1 MNLELFFQ
9 RTEVLQKRLADLYQ
23 TATVLPWVPSEMLPQ
38 AFEEL
43 HHSSKT
49 LQLAVEEL
57 YQQNEELIRTQNFLA
72 AEHQRYQDLFEL
84 APDAYLVTN
93 ASGTIHEANQM
104 AAKLLNV
111 GKHFLVGKPITNFI
125 PLEEREQVRSEINR
139 LSESD
144 TDTELLVRLQQ
155 RHGDTFNAALTVAA
169 ARNQQGQVISLRW
182 LVRNITGRQQ
192 WESLE
197 SKSISTIIRD
207 RRLYKYTKGDNIS
220 LNPLQILY
228 VCQGWVKLSTFCETG
243 EEVLIG
249 LAGSGM
255 IFGSSMTSL
264 KIYQAIALS
273 DVELVSIHVSEI
285 AASPHLSHNFL
296 PKINQR
302 LQQTESLLA
311 ISGKRQLQERLHYLL
326 EFLKQE
332 IGEPVPE
339 GTRLNARLTH
349 EDIASACCA
358 NRVTI
363 TRFLG
368 QLKQQGVISF
378 DAQRHMIL
386 KDLNNSQ
393 FCL

>member
-1 MNLELFFQ
+1 MNQQPFFQ
-9 RTEVLQKRLADLYQ
+9 STEVLHKRLADLYQ

-43 HHSSKT
+43 HHTSKT

-72 AEHQRYQDLFEL
+72 TEHQRYQDLFEY

-93 ASGTIHEANQM
+93 ALGTIHEANQM

-111 GKHFLVGKPITNFI
+111 DKQFLIGKPITNFI
-125 PLEEREQVRSEINR
+125 PLKEREQVRSKINR

-144 TDTELLVRLQQ
+144 RNTELFVRLQQ
-155 RHGDTFNAALTVAA
+155 LHGDIFNAALTVAA
-169 ARNQQGQVISLRW
+169 VRNQQGEVISLRW
-182 LVRNITGRQQ
+182 LIRNITARNK
-192 WESLE
+192 WESSE
-197 SKSISTIIRD
+197 IKSISSIIRE
-207 RRLYKYTKGDNIS
+207 RPLSKYIKGDNIP
-220 LNPLQILY
+220 LNPLKILH
-228 VCQGWVKLSTFCETG
+228 VCRGWVKLSTFCETG
-243 EEVLIG
+243 EEVLMG
-249 LAGSGM
+249 LAGAGM

-264 KIYQAIALS
+264 TIYQAKALS
-273 DVELVSIHVSEI
+273 EVELVSIHVSEI
-285 AASPHLSHNFL
+285 TASPHLSHNFL

-311 ISGKRQLQERLHYLL
+311 ISGKRQVQERLRYLL

-332 IGEPVPE
+332 IGEPLPE
-339 GTRLNARLTH
+339 GIRLNARLTH

-363 TRFLG
+363 TRFLSK
-368 QLKQQGVISF
+368 LKQLGVISF
-378 DAQRHMIL
+378 DSHRHMIL
-386 KDLNNSQ
+386 KDFNCSK
-393 FCL
+393 

>member
-1 MNLELFFQ
+1 MKQELFFQ
-9 RTEVLQKRLADLYQ
+9 RTGVLQEHLADLYQ
-23 TATVLPWVPSEMLPQ
+23 TATVLPWIPSQILPQ
-38 AFEEL
+38 AFQEL
-43 HHSSKT
+43 HNTSKK

-57 YQQNEELIRTQNFLA
+57 YQQNEELIQTLNYLET
-72 AEHQRYQDLFEL
+72 EHQRYQDLFDL
-84 APDAYLVTN
+84 APSGYLVTN
-93 ASGTIHEANQM
+93 ASGTIQEANQM

-111 GKHFLVGKPITNFI
+111 DKQFLVGKPITNFV
-125 PLEEREQVRSEINR
+125 PLEVSQQVRSEINR

-144 TDTELLVRLQQ
+144 RRTELLVRLQQ
-155 RHGDTFNAALTVAA
+155 GHGDTFDAALTVAVV
-169 ARNQQGQVISLRW
+169 RNQQGQVISLRW
-182 LVRNITGRQQ
+182 VIRNISERQQ
-192 WESLE
+192 WELPE
-197 SKSISTIIRD
+197 INSISSFIRE
-207 RRLYKYTKGDNIS
+207 RRLYKYSKGDNIS

-249 LAGSGM
+249 LVGAGM

-273 DVELVSIHVSEI
+273 EVELVSIHVSEI
-285 AASPHLSHNFL
+285 ATSPSLSHNFL
-296 PKINQR
+296 PRINQR

-311 ISGKRQLQERLHYLL
+311 ISGKRQVEERLHYFL

-339 GTRLNARLTH
+339 GTRLNARLIH

-363 TRFLG
+363 TRSLSK
-368 QLKQQGVISF
+368 LKQLGLISF
-378 DAQRHMIL
+378 DSHKHMIL
-386 KDLNNSQ
+386 KDFNCSQ
-393 FCL
+393 

>member
-9 RTEVLQKRLADLYQ
+9 RTEVLHKRLADLYQ
-23 TATVLPWVPSEMLPQ
+23 TATVLPWVPTEMLPQ
-38 AFEEL
+38 AFKEL
-43 HHSSKT
+43 HQSSKT

-57 YQQNEELIRTQNFLA
+57 YQQNEELIRTQNFL
-72 AEHQRYQDLFEL
+72 ETERQRYQELFDL

-104 AAKLLNV
+104 AAKVFNV
-111 GKHFLVGKPITNFI
+111 SKQFLVGKPITNFVPI
-125 PLEEREQVRSEINR
+125 EERQQIRTEINR

-144 TDTELLVRLQQ
+144 INTELLVRLQQ
-155 RHGDTFNAALTVAA
+155 RHGDTFNAGLTVATV
-169 ARNQQGQVISLRW
+169 RNQQGQVISLRW
-182 LVRNITGRQQ
+182 LVRNIAERQQ
-192 WESLE
+192 LGSPET
-197 SKSISTIIRD
+197 KSVSSIIRD
-207 RRLYKYTKGDNIS
+207 RRIYKYSKGDNIS
-220 LNPLQILY
+220 LNPLQIFH
-228 VCQGWVKLSTFCETG
+228 VCRGWVKLSTFCETG

-249 LAGSGM
+249 LVGAGT

-273 DVELVSIHVSEI
+273 DVEIVSIHVSEI

-311 ISGKRQLQERLHYLL
+311 ISGKRQVQERLHYLL

-332 IGEPVPE
+332 IGEPVPG
-339 GTRLNARLTH
+339 GTRLGARLTH

-363 TRFLG
+363 TRFLSK
-368 QLKQQGVISF
+368 LKQQGLISF
-378 DAQRHMIL
+378 DAQKHMIL
-386 KDLNNSQ
+386 KDLNGST
-393 FCL
+393 

>member
-1 MNLELFFQ
+1 Q
-9 RTEVLQKRLADLYQ
+9 RTEVLHKRLADLYQ

-57 YQQNEELIRTQNFLA
+57 YQQNEELIRTQNFL
-72 AEHQRYQDLFEL
+72 ETERIRYQDLFDS
-84 APDAYLVTN
+84 APDGYLVTN
-93 ASGTIHEANQM
+93 PSGTIHEANQM
-104 AAKLLNV
+104 AAKLLNIS
-111 GKHFLVGKPITNFI
+111 KQFLVGKPITNFVPI
-125 PLEEREQVRSEINR
+125 EERQQLRSEINR

-144 TDTELLVRLQQ
+144 IGTELLVRLQQ
-155 RHGDTFNAALTVAA
+155 RHGDIFNAALTVAA
-169 ARNQQGQVISLRW
+169 VRNQQGEVISLRW
-182 LVRNITGRQQ
+182 LIRNITSRQQ
-192 WESLE
+192 SELPETKNLS
-197 SKSISTIIRD
+197 STIRD
-207 RRLYKYTKGDNIS
+207 RRLFKYSKGDQIC
-220 LNPLQILY
+220 LNPLQILH

-249 LAGSGM
+249 LAGAGM

-273 DVELVSIHVSEI
+273 EVELVSIHVSEI
-285 AASPHLSHNFL
+285 AASPSLSHNFL

-311 ISGKRQLQERLHYLL
+311 ISGKRQVQERLHYLL

-332 IGEPVPE
+332 IGESVPE
-339 GTRLNARLTH
+339 GTRLSARLTH

-363 TRFLG
+363 TRFMSK
-368 QLKQQGVISF
+368 LKQLG
-378 DAQRHMIL
+378 
-386 KDLNNSQ
+386 
-393 FCL
+393 